1 MKRNDGAMIDREQL
15 IAEIPHLRRYARALC
30 GEPARADDLVQDCL
44 ERALLKAE
52 LWHGGSLRAWLFT
65 MMHHLFVN
73 QWKRAQ
79 TVDYRADD
87 EVPEIPVRAAQQDGL
102 DLRDLER
109 ALAKLSADHREILL
123 LVGLEELSYE
133 ECATVI
139 GVPIG
144 TVMSRLARARDKL
157 RRLLQA
163 PDEDHRLKLVK

>member
-1 MKRNDGAMIDREQL
+1 MFESSQL
-15 IAEIPHLRRYARALC
+15 IAEIPRMRRYARALC
-30 GEPARADDLVQDCL
+30 ADAARADDLVQDAL

-65 MMHHLFVN
+65 LMHHVFVN
-73 QWKRAQ
+73 QWKQSRHME
-79 TVDYRADD
+79 YRPDD
-87 EVPEIPVRAAQQDGL
+87 ELPELPVRAEQQDGL

-109 ALAKLSADHREILL
+109 ALGKLSPEHREVLL

-139 GVPIG
+139 GTPIG

-157 RRLLQA
+157 RQVLA
-163 PDEDHRLKLVK
+163 MSADPGRLKLVK